1 MIGGTPSMSP
11 DDLNFA
17 CTVYAKRQEKIEAHK
32 LQKWDVVK
40 WAVTINVAL
49 ASAAVLFNQGSQ
61 ANAGKGLTVLAGI
74 VAVLGMSLILYYNKG
89 LTTARNESINVERF
103 LADNG
108 IKFEAITGTKH
119 PTRVNWLYDW
129 EELVVFALILVM
141 SVAPVF
147 VVWKLAL

>member
-1 MIGGTPSMSP
+1 
-11 DDLNFA
+11 
-17 CTVYAKRQEKIEAHK
+17 
-32 LQKWDVVK
+32 
-40 WAVTINVAL
+40 L
-49 ASAAVLFNQGSQ
+49 AA
-61 ANAGKGLTVLAGI
+61 I
-74 VAVLGMSLILYYNKG
+74 VAVLGLSLILYYNKR
-89 LTTARNESINVERF
+89 LTAARNESISAERF

-119 PTRVNWLYDW
+119 PTSVNWLYDW

>member
-1 MIGGTPSMSP
+1 MSGGTPSMSP

-49 ASAAVLFNQGSQ
+49 ASADVLFNQGSQ

-74 VAVLGMSLILYYNKG
+74 VAVLGLSLILYYNKG
-89 LTTARNESINVERF
+89 LTTARNESINAERF

-108 IKFEAITGTKH
+108 IKFEALPGLSTLQG
-119 PTRVNWLYDW
+119 
-129 EELVVFALILVM
+129 
-141 SVAPVF
+141 
-147 VVWKLAL
+147 